1 MVFSRRFAPSQV
13 NPFSFW
19 GGSSCGV
26 GVVAVKETETGIV
39 QDVGCVAMS
48 LVNTLSVILND
59 ELVFL
64 YNGKRVLSF

>member
-1 MVFSRRFAPSQV
+1 M
-13 NPFSFW
+13 
-19 GGSSCGV
+19 
-26 GVVAVKETETGIV
+26 KETETGIV